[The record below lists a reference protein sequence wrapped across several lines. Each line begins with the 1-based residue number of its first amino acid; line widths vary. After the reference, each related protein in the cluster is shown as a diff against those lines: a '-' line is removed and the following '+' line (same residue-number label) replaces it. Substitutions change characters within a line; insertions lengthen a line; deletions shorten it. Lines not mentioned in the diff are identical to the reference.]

1 MGHRKWSAPRR
12 GSLAFAPKRR
22 AKTLLPTVKY
32 WPSWSSDP
40 KLLGFIGYKAG
51 SVMVRY
57 IDDVPGSLTHGTEV
71 AAHGTVIATPPNY
84 LVGITVLVPDVYGE
98 PKEVGRVFAK
108 ELPRN
113 LVERVRGIRP
123 GAGDL
128 ASLERQIGRA
138 SEVRAIVASIPAEAG
153 LSQKKPFLLEVG
165 VSGSPESAFAFLKER
180 LGTQITVDQVFKPGS
195 FVDVIG
201 VTKGHG
207 FTGVVARHGVKILP
221 RKQRKTRRAVGAIG
235 GRKPAYVTRFVPR
248 AGQYGFHKRTEFNK
262 RLMMVLNDGSPLTP
276 PGGFPHFTVLRSPA
290 VVLLGSV
297 MGPPK
302 RPVILRE
309 PAKPPSYQLGAPKI
323 VGVLYSDHVLE
334 VAAT

>member
-12 GSLAFAPKRR
+12 GSLAFAPRRR
-22 AKTLLPTVKY
+22 AKTLLPSVKH
-32 WPSWSSDP
+32 WPSWTEEP

-51 SVMVRY
+51 SVTIRY
-57 IDDVPGSLTHGTEV
+57 IDDFPGSLTHGTEV
-71 AAHGTVIATPPNY
+71 AAQGTVISTPPNY

-98 PKEVGRVFAK
+98 PKEVGRVFAT
-108 ELPRN
+108 ELPKP
-113 LVERVRGIRP
+113 LVERIRGIKP
-123 GAGDL
+123 GAGDI
-128 ASLERQIGRA
+128 AELERNLSRA

-165 VSGSPESAFAFLKER
+165 VSGTPESAFSFLKER
-180 LGTQITVDQVFKPGS
+180 LGSRIGVDQVFTPGS

-207 FTGVVARHGVKILP
+207 FTGVVARHGVKELP
-221 RKQRKTRRAVGAIG
+221 RKQRKTSRAVGAIG
-235 GRKPAYVTRFVPR
+235 GRKPPYVTRFVPR

-262 RLMMVLNDGSPLTP
+262 RIMLVLQDGSPLTP

-302 RPVILRE
+302 RPVVLRE
-309 PAKPPSYQLGAPKI
+309 PAKPPSYKLGAPKI
-323 VGVLYSDHVLE
+323 ESILYSDHVLE
-334 VAAT
+334 VTVP